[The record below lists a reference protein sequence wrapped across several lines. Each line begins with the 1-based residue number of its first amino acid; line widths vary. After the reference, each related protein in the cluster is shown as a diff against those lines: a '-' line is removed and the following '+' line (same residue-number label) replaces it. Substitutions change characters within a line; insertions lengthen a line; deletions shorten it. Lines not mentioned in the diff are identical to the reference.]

1 MIFAQTLMLLSFSK
15 MGDLSEKWIA
25 VVNPKSGSGKTGH
38 LWKKAM
44 ARLSEKGIDF
54 EIRVTERVLHTVD
67 LVRFAAEAGY
77 RRFIAVGGDGTVN
90 EVLGG
95 IMVYVEKFRK
105 ALEDFTLAVIPIG
118 SGNDWIRSHNVP
130 LDVVGAVDLIAE
142 GSFAMQDV
150 FKAVAGSA
158 ASAGSEVEV
167 SDEVGSC
174 GSEAVGFGVRYMA
187 NIGGIGYDSN
197 ICDTVNG
204 WKEEGR
210 RGSLYVKSLIYNFL
224 RYKGTFVEVK
234 CDGEVVH
241 SGATFTIAFG
251 NGRYC
256 GGGLVQVPLARFD
269 DGLIDVTIVPS
280 YSKLR
285 ILSVLPKFFAGKI
298 LEIRG
303 VISRK
308 ARSIVVR
315 PLGSGASLGSASAQ
329 GRSLPDTPEVIEI
342 DGEILGRLPLKL
354 EVCPGQIRVLHKF

>member
-1 MIFAQTLMLLSFSK
+1 MLE
-15 MGDLSEKWIA
+15 LSEKWIA

-38 LWKKAM
+38 LWERAKSLM
-44 ARLSEKGIDF
+44 AAQGVDF
-54 EIRVTERVLHTVD
+54 EIRVTERVLHAVE
-67 LVRFAAEAGY
+67 LVRSAAEEGF

-95 IMVYVEKFRK
+95 IMAFVERSGR
-105 ALEDFTLAVIPIG
+105 ALEEFVLAAIPIG
-118 SGNDWIRSHNVP
+118 SGNDWVRSHNVP
-130 LDVVGAVDLIAE
+130 MDVDGTVELLAA
-142 GSFAMQDV
+142 GSFALQDV
-150 FKAVAGSA
+150 FKAEAGSA
-158 ASAGSEVEV
+158 ASAGSEVRSGE
-167 SDEVGSC
+167 
-174 GSEAVGFGVRYMA
+174 SEAVASAVRYMA

-224 RYKGTFVEVK
+224 RYKGTAVEVE

-256 GGGLVQVPLARFD
+256 GGGLVQVPEARFD

-285 ILSVLPKFFAGKI
+285 ILSVLPKFFAGRI

-303 VISRK
+303 VIARK

-315 PLGSGASLGSASAQ
+315 PLGLGALHGSASAQ
-329 GRSLPDTPEVIEI
+329 GPALPSRRSLPDIPEVIEI
-342 DGEILGRLPLKL
+342 DGEILGRLPLRL
-354 EVCPGQIRVLHKF
+354 SVCPGRLRVLHKF